1 MVSYEFHH
9 LWGLTATTLFIIFVA
24 SYTHKYI
31 SYIELYRERDRI
43 RASLSFFSLLFL
55 EALERFYSFTRIRN
69 QAVVL

>member
-43 RASLSFFSLLFL
+43 RASLSFSLYYFWKL
-55 EALERFYSFTRIRN
+55 
-69 QAVVL
+69 